1 MVSKKSQGPLL
12 YIHQPFTRTPTI
24 NMQDVFTNKHE
35 QLQEEELIREEN
47 KKKISGSKKGDF
59 NEQIPIEVTKSESQ
73 QSVKVEKKRSS
84 FSRVK
89 SFKELDIKERLD
101 YLINFPK
108 VLPPV
113 PCLFNTGEKSLQGYL
128 SDYKDNQVTIKFH
141 DQTTETIDVHE
152 LKDIIMIGIK
162 K

>member
-1 MVSKKSQGPLL
+1 
-12 YIHQPFTRTPTI
+12 
-24 NMQDVFTNKHE
+24 MQDVFTNKRE
-35 QLQEEELIREEN
+35 QLEEVELIREEN
-47 KKKISGSKKGDF
+47 KKKISGTKKGEF
-59 NEQIPIEVTKSESQ
+59 NEPIPIEVIKSESQ
-73 QSVKVEKKRSS
+73 QSVKAEKKRSS

-89 SFKELDIKERLD
+89 SFKELDIKGRLD

-128 SDYKDNQVTIKFH
+128 SEYKDNQVTIKFH